1 DAFCQWLTRKEGKIY
16 RLPTEAEWEYA
27 CRAGSQSLFS
37 NGDDPQGLAKIANVA
52 DATAMAYYP
61 HWKGISARDGH
72 VHAAPVGQFAPNA
85 FGLHDM
91 HGNVWEWCADWY
103 ARDYYSQAPAAK
115 PNGPAHGQSRV

>member
-1 DAFCQWLTRKEGKIY
+1 
-16 RLPTEAEWEYA
+16 
-27 CRAGSQSLFS
+27 FS

-115 PNGPAHGQSRV
+115 PKGPAHGQSRVLRGGCWSNTPALCRSSFRTSEEPTRKNPT